1 MYNAHRLI
9 VSFKLIFGVV
19 DASGG
24 NCKRGLVLW
33 HIRAVVDLGDPRLAP
48 AFPQRD
54 PRSGRVRQDIAPD
67 RFFGV
72 GLGI

>member
-48 AFPQRD
+48 AFP
-54 PRSGRVRQDIAPD
+54 
-67 RFFGV
+67 
-72 GLGI
+72 